1 MRSARTKAMHEGL
14 VAVHQAAPEALN
26 TAEMPWH
33 ASC

>member
-1 MRSARTKAMHEGL
+1 MSSARTKAMHEGL

-26 TAEMPWH
+26 TAEMAWH